1 MSNAETVYQLFAES
15 AARYAANDCLVAPA
29 MAGRAY
35 YPDGATLTYG
45 EVAARVAALA
55 DAYRAA
61 GYGVGH
67 RVALLLENRPE
78 FHLHWIA
85 LNGLGVGI
93 VPLAPALGPEELAYQ
108 LGHAETVL
116 AVSVPERVAE
126 LAAVAAACE
135 KPFPVLD
142 AEALPATLPPPRHP
156 AAPEPPGLDT
166 ESALLYT
173 SGTTGRP
180 KGCVLNNFYFLNAG
194 RWYLEAGGAMDITP
208 GAERLLSP
216 LPLHHANA
224 LAISSMAMLTSGG
237 CMIMVD
243 RFHPSSW
250 WRDVAETRAT
260 IVHYLGIMPPL
271 LLNQEAGP
279 HDRAHCVKFGAG
291 AGIDPDH
298 HIAFEKRFGFPLVEG
313 WGMTEVAMPVWASRE
328 PRQIDTRAMGRVLT
342 GCAVRIHDEEDK
354 PVPPDIVGELVLR
367 ADGPEPMRGLFS
379 GYLKD
384 PAATGEAWRGGWFH
398 TGDAV
403 RQDADGILYFVDR
416 IKNIIRRSGENIAA
430 AEIEAVLHADDRV
443 AQAAVIAV
451 EDPLR
456 QEEVMACIRLAP
468 GVAESEETARALQD
482 LCLARLAYYKAPAYI
497 LFVAS
502 LPTTGTQKVQ
512 KTKLFSADTDPRAA
526 PGCFDL
532 GQRKKRPNSA

>member
-1 MSNAETVYQLFAES
+1 MSNAETVHQLFTES
-15 AARYAANDCLVAPA
+15 AARFPANDCLVAPA

-35 YPDGATLTYG
+35 YSDGVVFTYG
-45 EVAARVAALA
+45 ETADRVAALT

-78 FHLHWIA
+78 FHLHWLA
-85 LNGLGVGI
+85 LNGVGIGI

-108 LGHAETVL
+108 LGFAETVL
-116 AVSVPERVAE
+116 AISVPERVDE
-126 LAAVAAACE
+126 LAEVAARCE
-135 KPFPVLD
+135 IPFPVLD
-142 AEALPATLPPPRHP
+142 AEALPEALPPPHHP
-156 AAPEPPGLDT
+156 AAPGAPGLET

-194 RWYLEAGGAMDITP
+194 RWYLEAGGAMEVAP
-208 GAERLLSP
+208 GDERLLWP

-243 RFHPSSW
+243 RFHPASW

-260 IVHYLGIMPPL
+260 IIHYLGIMPPL
-271 LLNQEAGP
+271 LLNQEPGP
-279 HDRAHCVKFGAG
+279 NDRAHSVKFGAG
-291 AGIDPDH
+291 AGIDPAH
-298 HIAFEKRFGFPLVEG
+298 HITFEERFGFPLIEG

-328 PRQIDTRAMGRVLT
+328 PRWIDTRAMGRVLS
-342 GCAVRIHDEEDK
+342 GCKVRIHDEADA
-354 PVPPDIVGELVLR
+354 PVPADTVGELVLR
-367 ADGPEPMRGLFS
+367 ADGAEPMHGLFT

-384 PAATGEAWRGGWFH
+384 PAATDEVWRGGWFH

-403 RQDADGILYFVDR
+403 RQDGDGILYFVDR

-430 AEIEAVLHADDRV
+430 AEIEAVLQADERV

-451 EDPLR
+451 EDALR
-456 QEEVMACIRLAP
+456 QEEVMACIRLTP
-468 GVAESEETARALQD
+468 EVAEGEETAHALQD

-497 LFVAS
+497 LFVDD

-512 KTKLFSADTDPRAA
+512 KTKLFADDTDPRNV
-526 PGCFDL
+526 PGCFNL
-532 GQRKKRPNSA
+532 GARKKRPNN